1 MKRIFT
7 AGNLP
12 EAYLVRDLLVRAGV
26 PVHIF
31 NQHAMAAL
39 GDIPAAAACPQI
51 WIAQLH
57 QEQHARAVIA
67 EYEANCGHGSASNC
81 TGCGESNPAGF
92 EICWNCAL
100 PMPRQI

>member
-12 EAYLVRDLLVRAGV
+12 EAYLVRDLLVQAGV

-51 WIAQLH
+51 WLAQLH
-57 QEQHARAVIA
+57 QEQHARSVIA
-67 EYEANCGHGSASNC
+67 EYEANRGLGAAQACIA
-81 TGCGESNPAGF
+81 CGESNPAGF
-92 EICWNCAL
+92 EICWNCSGAIARL
-100 PMPRQI
+100 A